1 MKVRRQIVFLN
12 LFSIDRVMAVTA
24 EAGARF
30 LVEKG
35 TSLSAKMN
43 KEFKVRNLKRKK
55 AMDVNR
61 KR

>member
-1 MKVRRQIVFLN
+1 MFLN